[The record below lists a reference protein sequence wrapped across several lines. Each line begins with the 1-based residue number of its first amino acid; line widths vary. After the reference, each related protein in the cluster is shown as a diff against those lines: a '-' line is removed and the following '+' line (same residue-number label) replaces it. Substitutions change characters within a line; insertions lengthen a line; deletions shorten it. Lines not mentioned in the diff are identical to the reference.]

1 MFVSYLTPAEN
12 AWERTRRL
20 LFRPVDIESWAVLG
34 FTAFLAYL
42 VSHSSGASIA
52 FNGRPR
58 LHMDWPWLVVGFT
71 LLLFGAVIG
80 TVLLWLSSRCQPIF
94 LDNVMHER
102 AQLVEPWGRLGA
114 VGNSLFVWRLCYFVA
129 LLLVVGLIAIP
140 AAGVGQM
147 LDHAAWSGPT
157 SLLFEF
163 ATLSLLL
170 ILGLTAAYIGLFLE
184 SFVVPLM
191 WRRGCTATE
200 GWREFLPLLRG
211 HLPEFLAYGFVVFC
225 GAVALMLA
233 LMAAAVATCCI
244 LPLLLSVPYL
254 SSVLL
259 LPISVFFRNYSV
271 EFLAQFSP
279 EFDVRPTAV
288 IVQPEAPVES
298 PVEPT
303 VEPTGSDSAPPEQHD
318 SDPADPDPD
327 PSDSTP
333 RDR

>member
-20 LFRPVDIESWAVLG
+20 LFRPVDIERWAVLG

-42 VSHSSGASIA
+42 VSHSSGASLA

-58 LHMDWPWLVVGFT
+58 MDMDWPWVVLGFS
-71 LLLFGAVIG
+71 LLLLAATIG
-80 TVLLWLSSRCQPIF
+80 TILLWLSSRCQPIF

-102 AQLVEPWGRLGA
+102 AQLVEPWGRLAG

-129 LLLVVGLIAIP
+129 ILLVVGLIAIP
-140 AAGVGQM
+140 AAGVSQM
-147 LDHAAWSGPT
+147 LDRAAWSGPT
-157 SLLFEF
+157 SLLFQF

-170 ILGLTAAYIGLFLE
+170 ILGLAAAYVGLFLE

-225 GAVALMLA
+225 GMVALVLA
-233 LMAAAVATCCI
+233 MMAAAVATCCI

-259 LPISVFFRNYSV
+259 LPVSVFFRNYSV

-279 EFDVRPTAV
+279 EFDVRPTTV
-288 IVQPEAPVES
+288 IVEPETPT
-298 PVEPT
+298 EP
-303 VEPTGSDSAPPEQHD
+303 PP
-318 SDPADPDPD
+318 SV
-327 PSDSTP
+327 STP
-333 RDR
+333 STPPDA